1 MAKIKGYEED
11 RIINSNFD
19 HKENF
24 QICIYKIN

>member
-19 HKENF
+19 HKENNF
-24 QICIYKIN
+24 KFVFIK